1 MRECISNESP
11 QYRSVQ
17 PSTERCRTEA
27 PVHRNP
33 EALPASARSLHPTEG
48 ASRSATFNLAP
59 PVGRTEPKVL
69 CYVSMWLYAPS
80 CDCACWCPNVVEGL
94 VMSSCID
101 RVIGESDSCLPVIG
115 IPCLPV
121 TDLTFLSRLARDPSF
136 LTSLLTD
143 RVNGRALAR
152 THLAHTWNPCP
163 SKRMSRLFLRSRCAS
178 LEPAH
183 PKPPSF
189 YPQAVLYPNSQA
201 PFTLVTQPVMFPL
214 TACSLHSRSLL
225 PLTACSLHSHCSL
238 ARCTRFAHLL
248 LPFASLT
255 RCYHPTRFARVCT
268 HMFPTHPHLTT
279 SVMFPYRR
287 LTKPTYV
294 YR

>member
-1 MRECISNESP
+1 
-11 QYRSVQ
+11 
-17 PSTERCRTEA
+17 
-27 PVHRNP
+27 
-33 EALPASARSLHPTEG
+33 
-48 ASRSATFNLAP
+48 
-59 PVGRTEPKVL
+59 
-69 CYVSMWLYAPS
+69 
-80 CDCACWCPNVVEGL
+80 
-94 VMSSCID
+94 MSSCID

-201 PFTLVTQPVMFPL
+201 PFTLVTPPGIFPL
-214 TACSLHSRSLL
+214 AAFRLLLVASLLACSL
-225 PLTACSLHSHCSL
+225 AV
-238 ARCTRFAHLL
+238 AVRFAHSV
-248 LPFASLT
+248 LPPHSLRSCMYAYVPNAPTPHHIGNVPLSQAHQANVRIPVTSPSVATTTKALRLPGLCPSTFRADSRSATYCPLFAW
-255 RCYHPTRFARVCT
+255 V
-268 HMFPTHPHLTT
+268 
-279 SVMFPYRR
+279 FPYCSQLSSRYLR
-287 LTKPTYV
+287 Y
-294 YR
+294 